1 MKKRGVEIL
10 SLNISPFSKIPC
22 ISLRLPLTH
31 FFSGCYLITPTEESG
46 LPIKPPCLYGM
57 E

>member
-1 MKKRGVEIL
+1 MKKGTYIL
-10 SLNISPFSKIPC
+10 SFGNSPFNNTVSVCVHRDP
-22 ISLRLPLTH
+22 
-31 FFSGCYLITPTEESG
+31 GNYMITPTEESG